1 MTYDTAFYLLLA
13 CGAACAPADSQTPG
27 RPNILIIH
35 TDEHNFRT
43 LGCYREELAPSQAF
57 PWGEKV
63 AVETPHID
71 RLAAQGVL
79 FSHCY
84 ATSPVS
90 SPSRASFL
98 TGLYAPKNGV
108 FTNDMVLSPQAA
120 TFAEILRQA
129 GYATGY
135 IGKLHLNGKGR
146 PQWQPERD
154 FGFTDNRYMY
164 NRGHWKKIEER
175 NGRPAFLLE
184 SPASAA
190 DSLTYPTDYFTD
202 RALEFIRAHR
212 DSAFC
217 CILALPDPH
226 SANLVRA
233 PYDTMYHQLPFQTP
247 LSAKADTTGMP
258 AWCHGND
265 YPEDKPEDMAQYF
278 GMIKCIDDAI
288 GRLLKAL
295 EKEGIAQN
303 TLVIFTADHGDMCGQ
318 HGLINKSVPMD
329 DAARI
334 PLIVSYPA
342 ALPQGIR
349 VEPVVSV
356 VDFAPSLLAVCGI
369 ATEQAFDGREL
380 SALWKGQKLPARYA
394 DITFMRAPTTTMVKS
409 DWDES
414 RLANRSL
421 WIAAVT
427 PRYKLIFSENPG
439 DKPWLTD
446 LLLDPDEIQNRYDE
460 PAYRP
465 VARRLAE
472 ALQAYGRE
480 QKDVR
485 VSHPKIAAEITYLL
499 TSK

>member
-1 MTYDTAFYLLLA
+1 MTYTSMAYKLVAAAGCCGPAFGQ
-13 CGAACAPADSQTPG
+13 GAD

-43 LGCYREELAPSQAF
+43 LGCYRQGLSPAEAF
-57 PWGEKV
+57 PWGEGV

-71 RLAAQGVL
+71 RLAARGVL

-108 FTNDMVLSPQAA
+108 FTNDMVLNPEVP
-120 TFAEILRQA
+120 TFAELLRQQ

-146 PQWQPERD
+146 PEWHSARD

-164 NRGHWKKIEER
+164 NRGHWKKIVER
-175 NGRPAFLLE
+175 NGLPEFLPHA
-184 SPASAA
+184 PASTA
-190 DSLTYPTDYFTD
+190 DATTYPTDYLTD
-202 RALEFIRAHR
+202 RAIEFIQAHR

-217 CILALPDPH
+217 CVLAIPDPH
-226 SANLVRA
+226 SANRVRP
-233 PYDTMYHQLPFQTP
+233 PYDRMYAGLPFRTP
-247 LSAKADTTGMP
+247 RSAETDTTGMP
-258 AWCHGND
+258 AWCHGNR
-265 YPEDKPEDMAQYF
+265 YPEDQPEDMAAYF
-278 GMIKCIDDAI
+278 GMIKCIDDNI
-288 GRLLKAL
+288 GRLINRL
-295 EKEGIAQN
+295 EETGLLDKTMI
-303 TLVIFTADHGDMCGQ
+303 IFTADHGDMCGQ

-329 DAARI
+329 DAARV

-342 ALPQGIR
+342 LLPEGIR

-356 VDFAPSLLAVCGI
+356 VDFAPSLLTLLNI
-369 ATEQAFDGREL
+369 DTSRSFDGREL
-380 SALWKGQKLPARYA
+380 SELWKGNKLPARYA
-394 DITFMRAPTTTMVKS
+394 DVTFMRAPTTTMVES

-414 RLANRSL
+414 RTAKRSL
-421 WIAAVT
+421 WVAAVT
-427 PRYKLIFSENPG
+427 SRYKLIFSENPG
-439 DKPWLTD
+439 DRPWLTD
-446 LLLDPDEIQNRYDE
+446 LARDPDEIENRFDD

-465 VARRLAE
+465 VVRRLSE
-472 ALQAYGRE
+472 ALLDYGRR
-480 QKDVR
+480 QQDPR
-485 VSHPKIAAEITYLL
+485 VSHPKIAAELTQAI